1 MPKKK
6 KKKYNKKYEDFN
18 ITEELEK
25 LLKKIR
31 EKKKDSIWG

>member
-1 MPKKK
+1 MSEKK
-6 KKKYNKKYEDFN
+6 KKKYKKQYEDFN